1 MSALISLASV
11 LQIAEA
17 RIMVAKLA
25 KVFNAESAESGHPN
39 NGERPVPDELDEIV
53 ANLIALSARSVADG
67 CMKNSN
73 RW

>member
-1 MSALISLASV
+1 MAV
-11 LQIAEA
+11 E
-17 RIMVAKLA
+17 LA

-39 NGERPVPDELDEIV
+39 NGERPVPDELAEIV
-53 ANLIALSARSVADG
+53 ANLIALSAGSVAEG